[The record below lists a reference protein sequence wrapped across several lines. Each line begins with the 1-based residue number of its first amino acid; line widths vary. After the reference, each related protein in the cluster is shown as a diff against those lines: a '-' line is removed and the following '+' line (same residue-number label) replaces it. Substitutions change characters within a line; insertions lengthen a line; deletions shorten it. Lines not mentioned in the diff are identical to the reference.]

1 MKKTLSMLLAAA
13 LICNFSTIVPVT
25 ASAID
30 AATYEEYNRQVNI
43 LKESEFP
50 DPEIRYSIITEND
63 FEYHIYDTFAILS
76 ECKNTD
82 IIDAIIP
89 DSVNGLPVVG
99 CVGTPFGHCHK
110 LSTITLPDTF
120 EHFSWYHLID
130 NTVVKL
136 GSTEEYIPSVSKII
150 VSDSN
155 PFYTVENGMLY
166 TKDMKTLI
174 GCPPAMGIK
183 ELNISDKAD
192 TIGDYAFYACLDL
205 KNAVIPSSINHLNCS
220 LFCGCFNLESAELP
234 ESITTIPGDTFF
246 YCSSLKKV
254 IFKGRI
260 QTIGFGAFNECAALT
275 DLTIPDTVTQIG
287 VQAFRNAG
295 CVENIDGLHYVDNW
309 LVDSDDDI
317 QKAVVREGTV
327 GIAEMSLFIKK
338 NLSYTDIPSSVENLG
353 SGIVS
358 GSISSELLSE
368 IHYRAHHIPE
378 KAIAAAKT
386 SSDIYIYDP
395 DCDIFDSEKTIP
407 ATYKLRRNATGD
419 ITITSLD
426 TEEEKYL
433 TGDIIIHGYAGS
445 TAQEYA
451 EKYNR
456 KFEAIAPS
464 GDANGDGNF
473 NISDIVT
480 AQKILLGSSNY
491 KIKDWKALDL
501 DNDNKL
507 DSFDLCLLKK
517 KLLKSHK

>member
-13 LICNFSTIVPVT
+13 LICNFSTIMQDT

-50 DPEIRYSIITEND
+50 DPNIRYSIITEND

-76 ECKNTD
+76 ECQNTD
-82 IIDAIIP
+82 IIDAVIP
-89 DSVNGLPVVG
+89 ASVNGLPVVG

-120 EHFSWYHLID
+120 EHFSWYNLID

-192 TIGDYAFYACLDL
+192 TIGDYAFFACLDL
-205 KNAVIPSSINHLNCS
+205 KNAVIPSFIKHLNCNI
-220 LFCGCFNLESAELP
+220 FTGCLNLESAEIP
-234 ESITTIPGDTFF
+234 ESITALPGDTFF

-254 IFKGRI
+254 TFKGRI
-260 QTIGFGAFNECAALT
+260 QTIGFGAFDECTALT
-275 DLTIPDTVTQIG
+275 YFKIPDTVTQIG
-287 VQAFRNAG
+287 VHAFKNAG
-295 CVENIDGLHYVDNW
+295 CVENIDGLQYVDNW

-327 GIAEMSLFIKK
+327 GIAEMSLFSRK
-338 NLSYTDIPSSVENLG
+338 NLGYVEIPSSVENLG
-353 SGIVS
+353 VAIVS
-358 GSISSELLSE
+358 GSLSSELFV
-368 IHYRAHHIPE
+368 IHYRAPHIPE

-407 ATYKLRRNATGD
+407 ATYKLRTKEPFD
-419 ITITSLD
+419 ISVSS
-426 TEEEKYL
+426 TEFQEKYI

-456 KFEAIAPS
+456 KFETITPS

-480 AQKILLGSSNY
+480 AQKMFLGSSEH
-491 KIKDWKALDL
+491 KIKDWKSLDL
-501 DNDNKL
+501 DNNNKL